1 MMQVSGLR
9 VLFDVALAGEKM
21 GRGKYRISPPFLRF
35 FLFLPE
41 ELSLTAHKTAQ
52 EGIPERFGI

>member
-35 FLFLPE
+35 FLFLP
-41 ELSLTAHKTAQ
+41 
-52 EGIPERFGI
+52 